1 MAVMPAVKTDTVF
14 ADRLVPVELEQDSL
28 LLTALLECDSARR
41 VVLRRLEQSG
51 SGRLAGSAEMSGD
64 TLVMR
69 AVTAAHDTVFVRGA
83 DRIVTVERP
92 VAVVSESRGEGGG
105 WRVAVPLILAFV
117 LLIFVLR
124 R

>member
-51 SGRLAGSAEMSGD
+51 RLAGSAEMSGD

-83 DRIVTVERP
+83 DRMVTVERP
-92 VAVVSESRGEGGG
+92 VAVVSGSRGEGGG
-105 WRVAVPLILAFV
+105 WRVAVPWILAFV
-117 LLIFVLR
+117 LLLFVLR

>member
-51 SGRLAGSAEMSGD
+51 GRLAGSAAMSGD

-83 DRIVTVERP
+83 DRLVTVERP
-92 VAVVSESRGEGGG
+92 VAVVAESRGEGGG
-105 WRVAVPLILAFV
+105 WRMAVPWILALV
-117 LLIFVLR
+117 LLFFVLR
-124 R
+124 K